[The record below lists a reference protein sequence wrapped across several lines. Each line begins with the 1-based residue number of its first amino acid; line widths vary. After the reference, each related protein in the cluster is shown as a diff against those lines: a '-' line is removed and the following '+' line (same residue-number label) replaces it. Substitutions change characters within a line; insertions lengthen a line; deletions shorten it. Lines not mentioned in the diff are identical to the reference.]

1 MLCSIRTL
9 STRDG
14 VLSCEKKFPALKRV
28 VIGVS
33 IVDVGFK
40 KEVARALLSKEL
52 DVLAQKRGIVVEYNF
67 WIHTWIR

>member
-1 MLCSIRTL
+1 MES
-9 STRDG
+9 
-14 VLSCEKKFPALKRV
+14 FPARRSFLRSSMYDI
-28 VIGVS
+28 IGVS

-52 DVLAQKRGIVVEYNF
+52 DVLTQKRGIVVEYNF